1 LWCERFCQY
10 YTITPQN
17 CQAQSVPFCNRSVS
31 GDSPQPARARAQARE
46 RWLRPLPDVVLCQ
59 ARRPGRTQPA
69 RSRSL
74 TLCAGEQY
82 RARID
87 AWHFPRPG
95 RSQKG
100 ERKASRRDG
109 KSDVFALS
117 AHSLRCYFSACRHV
131 RIAQESC
138 LPGKTTVLVR
148 PNGSRCPQ
156 ATGALDCGQGGTG
169 WQPVPPRVSE
179 PLRYFVI
186 HQVSGHE
193 P

>member
-31 GDSPQPARARAQARE
+31 GDSPQPARARAQARG

-100 ERKASRRDG
+100 ERKASRLWRDG

-117 AHSLRCYFSACRHV
+117 AHSLRCYFSACSHV

-138 LPGKTTVLVR
+138 
-148 PNGSRCPQ
+148 
-156 ATGALDCGQGGTG
+156 GTG
-169 WQPVPPRVSE
+169 WQPVPSPVSE